1 MRKSGEE
8 GEKIAELRRRN
19 LLYLLELYGSMA
31 NLNSA
36 LGRRRTDSVLPQIKN
51 RAFNKEKKLYRKMG
65 YSLAREIEDK
75 LNLDRGW
82 MDKDH
87 PEAFALPDPE
97 IVTKEISSEEP
108 KIEVVEKSA
117 ARLPLYKL
125 DRGSSGVSSTLTD
138 IGEIEVPESFARLLP
153 NAGNKKGLEAVY
165 IIDLSLQSKI
175 PFGSIVIFDRKV
187 KTYISD
193 GIYLLKIRKSIVV
206 RQITIS
212 AKGGYNVFNDIGEP
226 EYLDSLDTVEILG
239 LAVGGWRPLTL

>member
-1 MRKSGEE
+1 
-8 GEKIAELRRRN
+8 
-19 LLYLLELYGSMA
+19 
-31 NLNSA
+31 
-36 LGRRRTDSVLPQIKN
+36 
-51 RAFNKEKKLYRKMG
+51 MG

-165 IIDLSLQSKI
+165 IIDSSLQSKI

>member
-1 MRKSGEE
+1 M
-8 GEKIAELRRRN
+8 
-19 LLYLLELYGSMA
+19 
-31 NLNSA
+31 
-36 LGRRRTDSVLPQIKN
+36 
-51 RAFNKEKKLYRKMG
+51 
-65 YSLAREIEDK
+65 
-75 LNLDRGW
+75 
-82 MDKDH
+82 
-87 PEAFALPDPE
+87 
-97 IVTKEISSEEP
+97 
-108 KIEVVEKSA
+108 
-117 ARLPLYKL
+117 
-125 DRGSSGVSSTLTD
+125 
-138 IGEIEVPESFARLLP
+138 PESFARLLP

-165 IIDLSLQSKI
+165 IIDSSLQSKI